1 MAPDMASSYDASSI
15 TILEG
20 LSAVRKRP
28 AMYIGST
35 DVRGLHHLVYEV
47 VDNSIDE
54 AMAGFCTR
62 ITVILHADNSVTVRD
77 DGRGIPVDI
86 HPKEGVPAVQVVMT
100 KLHAGGKFD
109 NNSYKVSGGLHGV
122 GVSCV
127 NALSEWLTVTVRRD
141 GKRYRQHYSRG
152 VPQDQLTVIGEAD
165 GHGTT
170 VRFQPDEQIF
180 EVLEFSYDTL
190 KKRFEE
196 LAYLNK
202 GLYIEC
208 IDERTSETHV
218 FHAEGGIRQFVS
230 DLNSGQ
236 QGIHPI
242 IMAEGVVDNVAID
255 FALQYNAG
263 YKETILTFANNIH
276 TKEGGTHL
284 VGFRTALT
292 RAING
297 YVKNQPDLTKK
308 LKGTALSGDDVRE
321 GLTAVISV
329 KLPQPQFE
337 GQTKTKLGN
346 SEVAGMVAGMVY
358 DRLTVY
364 FEENPKDIRL
374 IIDKAVDAARARDA
388 ARRAKELV
396 RRKGAL
402 SDNSLPGKLADCQSK
417 DPAESELFIV
427 EGDSA
432 GGSAKQG
439 RNPRNQAILPL
450 RGKILNTER
459 TRFDKMLANKEVKA
473 LITAMGAGIG
483 EEDTDLDKLRYHK
496 IIIMTDADVDGAHIR
511 TLLLTFFF
519 RQYQEMVEKG
529 YVYIAQPPL
538 YRVHNARM
546 EKFIKDDAE
555 LNEFLLNRVSEDVTV
570 VAANGR
576 EYMGSD
582 LIRLMETI
590 EKIELRVADAESTG
604 MPRPLFLA
612 LATYPRAVDR
622 ELLEARDAD
631 FLAWLEKHEYA
642 LSLEREHSEDEDE
655 GRVFAVFENT
665 GSHHTRRGM
674 EFFASRLYRQTWQ
687 LFNDLREQC
696 GELSFSLR
704 RKDSSSQA
712 GDVFDLMQMTLDEA
726 RKGINALVHL
736 AVYLVV
742 GIAIMPQ
749 AYVIYTS
756 FKNTQGKIFVDGYS
770 LQSYQTAIGKL
781 GRSIQNTIIIPL
793 LALVVIVLLAVLI
806 AYLVVRRRNAL
817 TNVVDI
823 LSMIPYIVPGTVLGI
838 ALLIGFN
845 KPPLLISGTMLI
857 MVVALII
864 RRLPY
869 TIRSSVAIL
878 QQIPMSIEEAA
889 ISLGASKMKAFFRIT
904 VPMMASGIISGAILS
919 WVTMISEL
927 STAIILYTGKTKTL
941 TVAIYTEVIRGNYGT
956 AAALS
961 TIMTILTVISL
972 LAFSKLNGGKD
983 ISL

>member
-1 MAPDMASSYDASSI
+1 MKSKMFPILSSPAKIGNVTLKNRILKAPQSSGMNNKDGTVSERAIRYYSDQAKGGAGAIIVEYAYVDEIGSKSAHCHLGISSDEHI
-15 TILEG
+15 PG
-20 LSAVRKRP
+20 LSWLAECIRENG
-28 AMYIGST
+28 A
-35 DVRGLHHLVYEV
+35 
-47 VDNSIDE
+47 
-54 AMAGFCTR
+54 
-62 ITVILHADNSVTVRD
+62 
-77 DGRGIPVDI
+77 
-86 HPKEGVPAVQVVMT
+86 VPAIQIEHCGRQKFLGTQPICAASALPWPKLWNQYGVQSVPHVLT
-100 KLHAGGKFD
+100 IEEIQDIVHAFG
-109 NNSYKVSGGLHGV
+109 
-122 GVSCV
+122 
-127 NALSEWLTVTVRRD
+127 
-141 GKRYRQHYSRG
+141 
-152 VPQDQLTVIGEAD
+152 
-165 GHGTT
+165 
-170 VRFQPDEQIF
+170 
-180 EVLEFSYDTL
+180 
-190 KKRFEE
+190 
-196 LAYLNK
+196 
-202 GLYIEC
+202 
-208 IDERTSETHV
+208 
-218 FHAEGGIRQFVS
+218 
-230 DLNSGQ
+230 
-236 QGIHPI
+236 
-242 IMAEGVVDNVAID
+242 
-255 FALQYNAG
+255 
-263 YKETILTFANNIH
+263 
-276 TKEGGTHL
+276 
-284 VGFRTALT
+284 
-292 RAING
+292 
-297 YVKNQPDLTKK
+297 
-308 LKGTALSGDDVRE
+308 
-321 GLTAVISV
+321 
-329 KLPQPQFE
+329 
-337 GQTKTKLGN
+337 
-346 SEVAGMVAGMVY
+346 
-358 DRLTVY
+358 
-364 FEENPKDIRL
+364 
-374 IIDKAVDAARARDA
+374 DA

-576 EYMGSD
+576 EYTGSD

-726 RKGINALVHL
+726 RKGINIQR
-736 AVYLVV
+736 YK
-742 GIAIMPQ
+742 G
-749 AYVIYTS
+749 
-756 FKNTQGKIFVDGYS
+756 
-770 LQSYQTAIGKL
+770 L
-781 GRSIQNTIIIPL
+781 GEMNPEQLWVTTMNPENR
-793 LALVVIVLLAVLI
+793 VLLQVSVEDANEASDAFEELMGDRVEP
-806 AYLVVRRRNAL
+806 RREFIERNAL
-817 TNVVDI
+817 SVQDLDI
-823 LSMIPYIVPGTVLGI
+823 
-838 ALLIGFN
+838 
-845 KPPLLISGTMLI
+845 
-857 MVVALII
+857 
-864 RRLPY
+864 
-869 TIRSSVAIL
+869 
-878 QQIPMSIEEAA
+878 
-889 ISLGASKMKAFFRIT
+889 
-904 VPMMASGIISGAILS
+904 
-919 WVTMISEL
+919 
-927 STAIILYTGKTKTL
+927 
-941 TVAIYTEVIRGNYGT
+941 
-956 AAALS
+956 
-961 TIMTILTVISL
+961 
-972 LAFSKLNGGKD
+972 
-983 ISL
+983 